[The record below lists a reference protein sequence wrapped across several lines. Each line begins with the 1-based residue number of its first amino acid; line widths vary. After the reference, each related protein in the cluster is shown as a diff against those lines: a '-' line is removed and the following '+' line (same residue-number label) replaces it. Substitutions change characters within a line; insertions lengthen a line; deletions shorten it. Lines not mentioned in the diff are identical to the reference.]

1 MLSMCLYFY
10 SEINKSSEEHKKLW
24 TFDENCNIF
33 VQETRLDVHRSVFRP
48 AAHRFIGFSACPSK

>member
-48 AAHRFIGFSACPSK
+48 AAHRFI